1 MILFFRSP
9 RVSLRKR
16 DDYSWSKAFANLRS
30 GGRSFPSLCSVA
42 DLSAPSRRKYA
53 YRRLQKF
60 PSVPLLG
67 FSDSSALQLFWLN
80 RKLLPLRKTTRK
92 ISAIR
97 GVLSLCHPIRVDP
110 KSFSLTSCFSDMPL
124 LFIFLVQRL
133 RSNQNMVIFSCC
145 WQVSTP
151 FLRVNTRAFRQP
163 RLKPDY
169 FFQ

>member
-1 MILFFRSP
+1 MILFLRSP

-30 GGRSFPSLCSVA
+30 GCRSFPFLCSVA

-80 RKLLPLRKTTRK
+80 RKLLPLRKTPKDQGHKRSLELVPSNK
-92 ISAIR
+92 SRPKKFVLDIMFFRYASAFHF
-97 GVLSLCHPIRVDP
+97 LSAAI
-110 KSFSLTSCFSDMPL
+110 T
-124 LFIFLVQRL
+124 
-133 RSNQNMVIFSCC
+133 
-145 WQVSTP
+145 
-151 FLRVNTRAFRQP
+151 
-163 RLKPDY
+163 LKPKHGHLFMLLASKY
-169 FFQ
+169 PFSPCEHACI